1 MERILPADIIKQL
14 ATRNGLCHPD
24 GQVNYNAF
32 SRRSNLAATTVMR
45 LVQAKE
51 NWDMSRKVAKTLM
64 KSFNL
69 TEAQA
74 RGYEPLD
81 VIQSKVYKP
90 SRKDLEILK
99 NLRALDAREQN
110 NIETYIAI
118 RKEISETTNLT
129 SEEITA
135 LINKYLKSKIS

>member
-1 MERILPADIIKQL
+1 MDRILAADIIKQL
-14 ATRNGLCHPD
+14 AKRYDLCHPD

-32 SRRSNLAATTVMR
+32 ARRSELSSVTVMR
-45 LVQAKE
+45 LIKE
-51 NWDMSRKVAKTLM
+51 NGDMSRKVAQTLM

-81 VIQSKVYKP
+81 AVQSKAYKP
-90 SRKDLEILK
+90 SKKDLKILK
-99 NLRALDAREQN
+99 DLRTLDSREQN
-110 NIETYIAI
+110 TIETYIAI
-118 RKEISETTNLT
+118 RKEISDATNLT

-135 LINKYLKSKIS
+135 LINKHINKKS